1 VNTKVMKDFDGRP
14 GVAIVTGGSGG
25 LGAAVCRLLGERGS
39 DVAVLYRSN
48 EDAARAVAADVES
61 FGRRAATTRVD
72 LLDAVATAAAVDGV
86 AAQFGGVHTL
96 VHASGPLV
104 HQVHVSRVEPA
115 AFREHLEQEV
125 MGFYD
130 VVHPALPHLRAAQGS
145 IVAVTSAGA
154 RRHPA
159 RDALSVGPKGTI
171 EALVRALAVE
181 EGRFGVR
188 ANCVGPGMLTDGM
201 AVHLRESGDL
211 DDAALEAARANI
223 PMRTF
228 GTAVDLAEAVCFL
241 ASPRAG
247 YVTGQYLDVDGGYG
261 V

>member
-1 VNTKVMKDFDGRP
+1 LDDFGNRA
-14 GVAIVTGGSGG
+14 GTAIVTGGSGG
-25 LGAAVCRLLGERGS
+25 LGAAVCRLLAERGS
-39 DVAVLYRSN
+39 DVALTYHGN
-48 EDAARAVAADVES
+48 EAAARVVAADVETA
-61 FGRRAATTRVD
+61 GRRAEVAQLD
-72 LLDAVATAAAVDGV
+72 LLDATGTAAFVDRV
-86 AAQFGGVHTL
+86 AEQLGGVHTL

-104 HQVHVSRVEPA
+104 RQVHLARVDPA
-115 AFREHLEQEV
+115 SFREHLEQEV
-125 MGFYD
+125 MAFYD
-130 VVHPALPHLRAAQGS
+130 VVQPAIPHLRAARGS
-145 IVAVTSAGA
+145 IVAVTSAGG

-201 AVHLRESGDL
+201 AVRLREAGDL
-211 DDAALEAARANI
+211 DDNALDAARRNI

-228 GTAVDLAEAVCFL
+228 GSAVDVAEAVCFL

-247 YVTGQYLDVDGGYG
+247 YVTGQVVDVDGGYG

>member
-1 VNTKVMKDFDGRP
+1 VNDFGALDGT
-14 GVAIVTGGSGG
+14 AIVTGGSGG
-25 LGAAVCRLLGERGS
+25 LGAAVCRLLAERGS
-39 DVAVLYRSN
+39 DVAVFYRSN
-48 EDAARAVAADVES
+48 ADAAGAVEADVVAY
-61 FGRRAATTRVD
+61 GRRALTVSVD
-72 LLDAVATAAAVDGV
+72 LLDASATAAAVDEV
-86 AAQFGGVHTL
+86 AEQFGGVHTL

-104 HQVHVSRVEPA
+104 HQRHVSKVDPA
-115 AFREHLEQEV
+115 MFREHLDQEV
-125 MGFYD
+125 MAFYD
-130 VVHPALPHLRAAQGS
+130 IVHAALPHLRSARGS

-154 RRHPA
+154 RRHPV

-247 YVTGQYLDVDGGYG
+247 YVTGQFLDVDGGYG
-261 V
+261 A

>member
-1 VNTKVMKDFDGRP
+1 MNDFEQLSGIA
-14 GVAIVTGGSGG
+14 VVTGGSGG

-39 DVAVLYRSN
+39 DVAVFYRSN
-48 EDAARAVAADVES
+48 ADAARAVASEVEGH
-61 FGRRAATTRVD
+61 GRRATTCRVD
-72 LLDAVATAAAVDGV
+72 LLDAAATASTVDDV
-86 AAQFGGVHTL
+86 AAEFGGVHTL

-104 HQVHVSRVEPA
+104 RQLHVSRIDPA
-115 AFREHLEQEV
+115 LFREHLEQEV
-125 MGFYD
+125 MAFYD
-130 VVHPALPHLRAAQGS
+130 VVHPALPHLRTARGT

-154 RRHPA
+154 RRHPV

-171 EALVRALAVE
+171 EALVRAIAVE

-201 AVHLRESGDL
+201 SVKLQAAGDL
-211 DDAALEAARANI
+211 DNAALDAARANI
-223 PMRTF
+223 PMRRF

-247 YVTGQYLDVDGGYG
+247 YITGQHLDVDGGYA

>member
-1 VNTKVMKDFDGRP
+1 VNDFGALDGT
-14 GVAIVTGGSGG
+14 AIVTGGSGG
-25 LGAAVCRLLGERGS
+25 LGAAVCRLLAERSS
-39 DVAVLYRSN
+39 DVAVFYRSN
-48 EDAARAVAADVES
+48 ADAARAVERDVVAQ
-61 FGRRAATTRVD
+61 GRRAVAVSVD
-72 LLDAVATAAAVDGV
+72 LLDAPATAAAVDEV
-86 AAQFGGVHTL
+86 AEQFGGVHTL

-104 HQVHVSRVEPA
+104 HQRHVSKVDPA
-115 AFREHLEQEV
+115 MFREHLDQEV
-125 MGFYD
+125 MAFYD
-130 VVHPALPHLRAAQGS
+130 VVHAALPHLRSAGGS

-154 RRHPA
+154 RRHPV

-228 GTAVDLAEAVCFL
+228 GSAVDLAEAVCFL

-247 YVTGQYLDVDGGYG
+247 YISGQFLDVDGGYG
-261 V
+261 A

>member
-1 VNTKVMKDFDGRP
+1 VNDFADRP
-14 GVAIVTGGSGG
+14 GIAVVTGGSGG
-25 LGAAVCRLLGERGS
+25 LGAAVCRLLAERGS
-39 DVAVLYRSN
+39 DVAVFYRSN
-48 EDAARAVAADVES
+48 HDAARAVAADVEAH
-61 FGRRAATTRVD
+61 GRAAVTVPVD
-72 LLDAVATAAAVDGV
+72 LLDAAATADAIDGV
-86 AAQFGGVHTL
+86 AGAHGGVHTL

-104 HQVHVSRVEPA
+104 HQLHVSRVEPA

-130 VVHPALPHLRAAQGS
+130 VVHPALPHLRDTRGS
-145 IVAVTSAGA
+145 VVAVTSAGA

-171 EALVRALAVE
+171 EALVRAIAVE

-201 AVHLRESGDL
+201 AVRLRESGDL
-211 DDAALEAARANI
+211 DDAALEAARTNI

-247 YVTGQYLDVDGGYG
+247 YITGQYLDVDGGYG

>member
-1 VNTKVMKDFDGRP
+1 MNDFGDHE

-25 LGAAVCRLLGERGS
+25 LGAAVCRLLAERGS
-39 DVAVLYRSN
+39 DVALTYCGN
-48 EDAARAVAADVES
+48 EAAARAVAGDVES
-61 FGRRAATTRVD
+61 AGRRAEVVQLD
-72 LLDAVATAAAVDGV
+72 LLDAGAAAAFVDGV
-86 AAQFGGVHTL
+86 AERFGGVHTL

-104 HQVHVSRVEPA
+104 RQVYVGGVDPA
-115 AFREHLEQEV
+115 AFRDHLEQEV
-125 MGFYD
+125 MAFYD
-130 VVHPALPHLRAAQGS
+130 VVQPAIPHLRTARGS
-145 IVAVTSAGA
+145 IVAVTSAGG

-181 EGRFGVR
+181 EGRFGIR

-201 AVHLRESGDL
+201 ARRLREAGDL
-211 DDAALEAARANI
+211 DDAALDAARRNI
-223 PMRTF
+223 PMHTF
-228 GTAVDLAEAVCFL
+228 GTAVDVAEAVCFL

-247 YVTGQYLDVDGGYG
+247 YVTGQVIDVDGGYG

>member
-1 VNTKVMKDFDGRP
+1 MSDFGARP
-14 GVAIVTGGSGG
+14 GVAVVTGGSGG
-25 LGAAVCRLLGERGS
+25 LGAAVCRMLGERGS
-39 DVAVLYRSN
+39 DVAVLYRTN
-48 EDAARAVAADVES
+48 EDAARAVVHDVEEHD
-61 FGRRAATTRVD
+61 RRAVACAVD
-72 LLDAVATAAAVDGV
+72 LLDAPAVATTVDDV
-86 AAQFGGVHTL
+86 AEQFGGIHTL

-104 HQVHVSRVEPA
+104 RQLHLSRVEPA

-125 MGFYD
+125 MAFYD
-130 VVHPALPHLRAAQGS
+130 VVHAALPHLRTARGS
-145 IVAVTSAGA
+145 IVAVTSAGG

-201 AVHLRESGDL
+201 AVRLREAGDL
-211 DDAALEAARANI
+211 DDAALAAARDNI

-247 YVTGQYLDVDGGYG
+247 YISGQYLDVDGGYSA
-261 V
+261 

>member
-1 VNTKVMKDFDGRP
+1 M
-14 GVAIVTGGSGG
+14 
-25 LGAAVCRLLGERGS
+25 
-39 DVAVLYRSN
+39 
-48 EDAARAVAADVES
+48 
-61 FGRRAATTRVD
+61 
-72 LLDAVATAAAVDGV
+72 
-86 AAQFGGVHTL
+86 HTL

-104 HQVHVSRVEPA
+104 RQLHVSRVEPA
-115 AFREHLEQEV
+115 SFREHLEQEV
-125 MGFYD
+125 MALLRRRAP
-130 VVHPALPHLRAAQGS
+130 HAPAPAAARGS

-201 AVHLRESGDL
+201 AVRLRESGDL

-247 YVTGQYLDVDGGYG
+247 YITGQYLDVDGGYG

>member
-1 VNTKVMKDFDGRP
+1 MKDFGALA
-14 GVAIVTGGSGG
+14 GGAIVTGGSGG
-25 LGAAVCRLLGERGS
+25 LGAAVCRLLAERGS
-39 DVAVLYRSN
+39 AVAVFYRSN
-48 EDAARAVAADVES
+48 EDAATAVAADVAAH
-61 FGRRAATTRVD
+61 GVRAVTRRVD
-72 LLDAVATAAAVDGV
+72 LLDVAATAAAVDDV
-86 AAQFGGVHTL
+86 AAQLGGVHTL

-104 HQVHVSRVEPA
+104 HQLHVSRIEPA
-115 AFREHLEQEV
+115 AFRDHLEQEV

-130 VVHPALPHLRAAQGS
+130 VVHPSLPHLRAAHGS

-154 RRHPA
+154 RRHPV

-171 EALVRALAVE
+171 EALIRALAVE

-201 AVHLRESGDL
+201 AVRLRESGDL

-223 PMRTF
+223 PLRTF
-228 GTAVDLAEAVCFL
+228 GTAIDLAEAVCFL

-247 YVTGQYLDVDGGYG
+247 YITGQFLDVDGGYG

>member
-1 VNTKVMKDFDGRP
+1 MSDFQALA

-25 LGAAVCRLLGERGS
+25 LGAAVCRMLGERGS
-39 DVAVLYRSN
+39 DVAVFYRSN
-48 EDAARAVAADVES
+48 EQSAQAVATEIEGH
-61 FGRRAATTRVD
+61 GRRAATCKVD
-72 LLDAVATAAAVDGV
+72 LLDATATAAAVDDV
-86 AAQFGGVHTL
+86 AARFGGVHTL

-104 HQVHVSRVEPA
+104 RQVHLSRVDPA
-115 AFREHLEQEV
+115 LFREHLEQEV
-125 MGFYD
+125 MAFYD
-130 VVHPALPHLRAAQGS
+130 VVHPTLPHLRAAHGS

-211 DDAALEAARANI
+211 DDAALDAARANI

-241 ASPRAG
+241 ASPRAR
-247 YVTGQYLDVDGGYG
+247 YISGQFLDVDGGYG

>member
-1 VNTKVMKDFDGRP
+1 VNDFSGFA

-25 LGAAVCRLLGERGS
+25 LGAAVARLLAERGS
-39 DVAVLYRSN
+39 DVALTYRSN
-48 EDAARAVAADVES
+48 ESAARRVASDVERA
-61 FGRRAATTRVD
+61 GRRAEVVQVD
-72 LLDAVATAAAVDGV
+72 LLDAAATARFVDGV
-86 AAQFGGVHTL
+86 AERCGGVHTL

-104 HQVHVSRVEPA
+104 HQVHVSRIEPA
-115 AFREHLEQEV
+115 DFRRHLDEEV
-125 MGFYD
+125 MAFVD
-130 VVHPALPHLRAAQGS
+130 VVHPALPYLRAAHGS
-145 IVAVTSAGA
+145 VVAVTSAGG

-201 AVHLRESGDL
+201 AVRLRESGDL
-211 DDAALEAARANI
+211 DAAALDAARANI

-228 GTAVDLAEAVCFL
+228 GTAIDIAEAVCFL

-247 YVTGQYLDVDGGYG
+247 YVTGQVVDVDGGYS

>member
-1 VNTKVMKDFDGRP
+1 MSDFGELS
-14 GVAIVTGGSGG
+14 GAALVTGGSGG
-25 LGAAVCRLLGERGS
+25 LGAAVCRLLAERGS
-39 DVAVLYRSN
+39 DVAVFYRSN
-48 EDAARAVAADVES
+48 AEAARGVADDVAGQ
-61 FGRRAATTRVD
+61 GRRAVTVAVD
-72 LLDAVATAAAVDGV
+72 LLDADATATAVDGV
-86 AAQFGGVHTL
+86 AADFGGVHTL

-104 HQVHVSRVEPA
+104 HQLHLSKVDPA
-115 AFREHLEQEV
+115 TFRRHLEQEV
-125 MGFYD
+125 MAFYD
-130 VVHPALPHLRAAQGS
+130 VVHPSLPHLRAARGS

-223 PMRTF
+223 PMRSF

-247 YVTGQYLDVDGGYG
+247 YVSGQFLDVDGGYSA
-261 V
+261 

>member
-1 VNTKVMKDFDGRP
+1 VNDFG
-14 GVAIVTGGSGG
+14 GLTGAAIVTGGSGG
-25 LGAAVCRLLGERGS
+25 LGAAVCRLLAERGS
-39 DVAVLYRSN
+39 DVAVFYRSN
-48 EDAARAVAADVES
+48 AEAARGVADDVS
-61 FGRRAATTRVD
+61 GHGRRALTVAVD
-72 LLDAVATAAAVDGV
+72 LLDADATASAVDGV
-86 AAQFGGVHTL
+86 AADFGGVHTL

-104 HQVHVSRVEPA
+104 HQLHLSKVDPA
-115 AFREHLEQEV
+115 TFRRHLEQEV
-125 MGFYD
+125 MAFYD
-130 VVHPALPHLRAAQGS
+130 VVHPALPHLRETRGS

-211 DDAALEAARANI
+211 DDAALDAARANI
-223 PMRTF
+223 PMRSF

-247 YVTGQYLDVDGGYG
+247 YVSGQFLDVDGGYSA
-261 V
+261 